1 VADVAKIILE
11 AINEKKFS
19 KKILD
24 LVGPQKMSFED
35 FVKLFTKNTKVKI
48 QKTNLENAYNE
59 AKRNPSSVYSLE
71 SLNILV
77 GDYTSSGKQLQK
89 LSNVELTEVAEFLQ
103 SSRLS

>member
-1 VADVAKIILE
+1 VL
-11 AINEKKFS
+11 S
-19 KKILD
+19 K
-24 LVGPQKMSFED
+24 VG
-35 FVKLFTKNTKVKI
+35 LKVRLKCVRSCLI
-48 QKTNLENAYNE
+48 QKTNIENAYND

-89 LSNVELTEVAEFLQ
+89 LSNVELTEVTEFLQ

>member
-1 VADVAKIILE
+1 V
-11 AINEKKFS
+11 
-19 KKILD
+19 
-24 LVGPQKMSFED
+24 
-35 FVKLFTKNTKVKI
+35 
-48 QKTNLENAYNE
+48 YND